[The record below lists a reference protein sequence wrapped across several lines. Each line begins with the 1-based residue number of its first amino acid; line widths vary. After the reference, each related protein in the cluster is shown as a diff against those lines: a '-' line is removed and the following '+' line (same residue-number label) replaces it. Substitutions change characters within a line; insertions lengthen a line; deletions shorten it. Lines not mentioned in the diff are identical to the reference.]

1 MATSSEINYITFF
14 QFALWIFVYPLTK
27 IYVFAL
33 EILLGNSTEIL
44 F

>member
-1 MATSSEINYITFF
+1 MATSSEMEAITFSV
-14 QFALWIFVYPLTK
+14 ALWIFVYPPTK

-33 EILLGNSTEIL
+33 EILLGNSTEML